1 MTYYCLTMF
10 VMRKFEYLLALIN
23 PLRGEMVVFIL
34 TGACV
39 TMHMLPV
46 NAGIVGIV
54 LAWQA

>member
-1 MTYYCLTMF
+1 MF
-10 VMRKFEYLLALIN
+10 VMRKCEYLLALIN